1 MYAFISHTSA
11 CEALRLVSSNTKRWP
26 KEPRPL
32 PKHGDCVSTQRGFI
46 EFCAKTD
53 LKELGITS
61 QPTDLIVPSS
71 RDRSRGR
78 QATFHVWSRNLPAN
92 SLLWLGNNL
101 LVSGPELTILQLCG
115 TNVKLD
121 ALLDDFAKSV
131 HAEIEIIASI
141 GLDEKPVLE
150 IPLNWERIRSL
161 VVAAVVACEFAGTY
175 RLPVGNKDTN
185 YEAVPL
191 MSCRS
196 LETMARSMGSRSMER
211 RAIRASQLAFDHSKS
226 PMETALA
233 LMLTL
238 PVEMGGFG
246 LPRPVLNKDL
256 DVSKWRGH
264 LSDRD
269 TVCPDMWWEDDG
281 VALEYDS
288 AAFHGGS
295 NEAKRTNDAIRSNIL
310 TSLGYATF
318 RVTPSAI
325 ASLQG
330 ATTLAHQ
337 IAARMGIELVS
348 PDNIGLQ
355 RRTKLFTELMPKST
369 KEA

>member
-1 MYAFISHTSA
+1 MHAFISHRSA
-11 CEALRLVSSNTKRWP
+11 CEALRLASGEERRWP

-32 PKHGDCVSTQRGFI
+32 PKHGNCVSTQREFLK
-46 EFCAKTD
+46 FCATTD
-53 LKELGITS
+53 LKDLGITS
-61 QPTDLIVPSS
+61 RPTDLIVPSS

-78 QATFHVWSRNLPAN
+78 QAAFHVWSRDLPAN
-92 SLLWLGNNL
+92 SLLWMRKSL
-101 LVSGPELTILQLCG
+101 LVSGPELAILQLCG
-115 TNVKLD
+115 SNVKLD
-121 ALLDDFAKSV
+121 ALLDDFAESV
-131 HAEIEIIASI
+131 RAETEIIASI
-141 GLDEKPVLE
+141 GLDEKPVME

-161 VVAAVVACEFAGTY
+161 VAATVVACEFAGTY
-175 RLPVGNKDTN
+175 RLPVGKSGTN
-185 YEAVPL
+185 YDAAPL
-191 MSCRS
+191 MSCHS
-196 LETMARSMGSRSMER
+196 LEAMARSMGSRSMER
-211 RAIRASQLAFDHSKS
+211 RAVRAAQLAFDHSKS

-256 DVSKWRGH
+256 DVSQWRGH

-269 TVCPDMWWEDDG
+269 VVCADMRWEDGG

-288 AAFHGGS
+288 TTFHGGS

-310 TSLGYATF
+310 TSLGYATY
-318 RVTPSAI
+318 RVTPSVI

-330 ATTLAHQ
+330 TTVLAHQ
-337 IAARMGIELVS
+337 IAARLGVELES
-348 PDNIGLQ
+348 PDDIGLQ

-369 KEA
+369 KQD